1 MSIWKLIKV
10 SIVVMVRSCQGN
22 DPIKVSIM
30 VIFMVR
36 SKGKLVS
43 LSEQQL
49 VDCSRDWGNQ
59 VGKNGATR
67 WADM

>member
-1 MSIWKLIKV
+1 
-10 SIVVMVRSCQGN
+10 MVRSCQGN
-22 DPIKVSIM
+22 DPIKVSIMAIFMVMIM

-59 VGKNGATR
+59 VGKYAKMGQPGV
-67 WADM
+67 DMK